1 MLTAET
7 GRVMT
12 AYCQALETVSD
23 HYSVTFSARMGQD
36 VGQAHVL
43 LSDTLRTDRSA
54 RPYWVLVSMW

>member
-12 AYCQALETVSD
+12 AYCQALEPVSD
-23 HYSVTFSARMGQD
+23 NATVTFSARMGQD

-43 LSDTLRTDRSA
+43 LPDTLRTDHSA
-54 RPYWVLVSMW
+54 RPHRLVVSMW